1 MVVHST
7 DINKMNNHVWSQTIE
22 HKKVTTYDIVSPGP
36 GLEQAQT
43 CGRIKYWLVSCYSVF
58 AYMFLFSFLVPSL
71 FLFCDAWHILKP
83 RVCISSIKFPC
94 CPPRGFSKYIYIYIF
109 DRLRSEYGLKSASTP
124 QIGIHCRHYLKSRS
138 DLRVFSNRC
147 PFQILRSMADLLVM
161 VRAYVSDVIGPR
173 FEKVRNGHR
182 FENWTPI
189 TGACYDLF
197 PLSTRGF

>member
-22 HKKVTTYDIVSPGP
+22 HKKATTYDIGSLGP

-43 CGRIKYWLVSCYSVF
+43 CGRIKHWLVSCYSVF
-58 AYMFLFSFLVPSL
+58 AYMFLFSFIVSSL
-71 FLFCDAWHILKP
+71 FCFVMLDIYWSQECVYQA
-83 RVCISSIKFPC
+83 SS
-94 CPPRGFSKYIYIYIF
+94 CPVVLLVALASTRSSKYIYIYIF
-109 DRLRSEYGLKSASTP
+109 DRLRSAYGLKSASTP

-173 FEKVRNGHR
+173 FWESEKR
-182 FENWTPI
+182 P
-189 TGACYDLF
+189 
-197 PLSTRGF
+197 

>member
-1 MVVHST
+1 ML
-7 DINKMNNHVWSQTIE
+7 DIYWSHE
-22 HKKVTTYDIVSPGP
+22 CVY
-36 GLEQAQT
+36 QA
-43 CGRIKYWLVSCYSVF
+43 SN
-58 AYMFLFSFLVPSL
+58 FLVVL
-71 FLFCDAWHILKP
+71 LVALAN
-83 RVCISSIKFPC
+83 
-94 CPPRGFSKYIYIYIF
+94 IYIYIF

-189 TGACYDLF
+189 WEYEKGHIFENSKKGLRSEVCVSDVEKYIYG
-197 PLSTRGF
+197 SSIHM